1 MKKLIYLPVIALCL
15 LLNSCAEPTQEEL
28 AIEFA
33 KEANVEGDIVDHI
46 KFSEY
51 DMYQWALAEDWKR
64 IEEEYNEIRLDE
76 TRILELYGVKEKMNK
91 VQNLIDNELPLKGT
105 SKSFDVYKFKNYSE
119 VYYVVIKGKEKSTL
133 CMKWMNDGL

>member
-1 MKKLIYLPVIALCL
+1 MKKLIYLPVIAICFIF
-15 LLNSCAEPTQEEL
+15 NSCAEQTQEEL
-28 AIEFA
+28 AIEIA
-33 KEANVEGDIVDHI
+33 KEANVEGNIVDHI
-46 KFSEY
+46 KFSEF
-51 DMYQWALAEDWKR
+51 DMYQWALAEDWKK
-64 IEEEYNEIRLDE
+64 IEEEYNEIQLDE
-76 TRILELYGVKEKMNK
+76 TRTLELYGVKEKMNK